1 MTLGTPAP
9 ADHRQA
15 SSGRSTAASRAV
27 AVEVLVCGSP
37 DRGDDG
43 APIAAAALLRDRLP
57 IDVRLRIVGQLDVDD
72 LLRVPTGACVV
83 IIDAAKG
90 IRPGRIIEL
99 PLDGLLTR
107 QDRLRARSSHAL
119 AIPEVIGVADL
130 IRGHPL
136 RGRIVVIGGAE
147 FGLGAP
153 LSDHVAE
160 AVPALAAAVLV
171 AINRDWA

>member
-1 MTLGTPAP
+1 MTLRTPAFP
-9 ADHRQA
+9 HRLQG
-15 SSGRSTAASRAV
+15 STGRSAAVSPAV

-57 IDVRLRIVGQLDVDD
+57 IDVRLRIVGQLEVDD
-72 LLRVPTGACVV
+72 LLRVPAGAGVV
-83 IIDAAKG
+83 IVDTAKG

-99 PLDGLLTR
+99 PLSGLLAR

-147 FGLGAP
+147 FGLGST
-153 LSDHVAE
+153 LSARVEE
-160 AVPALAAAVLV
+160 AVPALATAVQV

>member
-1 MTLGTPAP
+1 MTLRTPACP
-9 ADHRQA
+9 IRRQA
-15 SSGRSTAASRAV
+15 STGRPTAANRAV

-57 IDVRLRIVGQLDVDD
+57 IDVRLRIVRQLDIDD
-72 LLRVPTGACVV
+72 LLHVPAGAGVV
-83 IIDAAKG
+83 IVDAAKG

-99 PLDGLLTR
+99 PLSGLLSR

-153 LSDHVAE
+153 LSALVAE
-160 AVPALAAAVLV
+160 ALPALVTAVVV